1 VTELYIYEKI
11 RKNIRERREMIRQT
25 LCEGPVP
32 DFTTFKELRA
42 RLVELAAIE
51 QEIASLLEKVTDD

>member
-1 VTELYIYEKI
+1 
-11 RKNIRERREMIRQT
+11 MIRQT